1 MAKTTPKTGG
11 IVGPGDYTR
20 YVHLM
25 YLVGA
30 ALGAYILFK
39 IGNSLWFFLGE
50 PNDYILIAASVGASA
65 GTAFTLWRHKTVN
78 TLAFEVV
85 TELSRVTWPT
95 RKELTAAIVAV
106 IIVSIIVSII
116 LGIFDMFWG
125 WVTDLIY
132 FGSK

>member
-1 MAKTTPKTGG
+1 VAKSTLNTGG
-11 IVGPGDYTR
+11 TAAPGDYAR
-20 YVHLM
+20 YVHLL

-30 ALGAYILFK
+30 AACAFLLFK
-39 IGNSLWFFLGE
+39 ISNTVWFMLGE
-50 PNDYILIAASVGASA
+50 PNDFVLLTASVAIAAV
-65 GTAFTLWRHKTVN
+65 TAVVLWRHKKVN

-106 IIVSIIVSII
+106 IIVSIVVSII
-116 LGIFDMFWG
+116 LGLFDLLWS

-132 FGSK
+132 FGKG

>member
-1 MAKTTPKTGG
+1 VAKSTPKTGG
-11 IVGPGDYTR
+11 VTGPGDYTR

-25 YLVGA
+25 YLIGA
-30 ALGAYILFK
+30 AVCAFILFK
-39 IGNSLWFFLGE
+39 ISNSVWFLLGE
-50 PNDYILIAASVGASA
+50 PNDFILILASLAASASLA
-65 GTAFTLWRHKTVN
+65 LVLWRHKRVN

-116 LGIFDMFWG
+116 LGIFDMFWS
-125 WVTDLIY
+125 WVTDFIY
-132 FGSK
+132 FGVQ

>member
-1 MAKTTPKTGG
+1 VAKTTPKTGG
-11 IVGPGDYTR
+11 ITGPGDYTR

-25 YLVGA
+25 FLVGGA
-30 ALGAYILFK
+30 VSAYILFK
-39 IGNSLWFFLGE
+39 ISNSIWFLIGE
-50 PNDYILIAASVGASA
+50 PNDFLLIACSVLASA
-65 GTAFTLWRHKTVN
+65 GIAFTLWRHKRVN

-116 LGIFDMFWG
+116 LGVFDMFWG
-125 WVTDLIY
+125 WVTDLVY
-132 FGSK
+132 FGPK

>member
-11 IVGPGDYTR
+11 VTGPGDYTR

-30 ALGAYILFK
+30 AVSAFILFK
-39 IGNSLWFFLGE
+39 VSNSVWFLLGE
-50 PNDYILIAASVGASA
+50 PNDFILIVASLAVSA
-65 GTAFTLWRHKTVN
+65 GLALVLWRHKRVN
-78 TLAFEVV
+78 SLAFEVV

-106 IIVSIIVSII
+106 IIVSIIVSIL
-116 LGIFDMFWG
+116 LGIFDMFWS
-125 WVTDLIY
+125 WVTDFIY
-132 FGSK
+132 FGVK

>member
-1 MAKTTPKTGG
+1 MAKASPKTGG
-11 IVGPGDYTR
+11 VTGPGDYTR

-25 YLVGA
+25 YLVGGALA
-30 ALGAYILFK
+30 AYVLFK
-39 IGNSLWFFLGE
+39 IASTVWLYLGE
-50 PNDYILIAASVGASA
+50 PNDFILIAASVVISASVS
-65 GTAFTLWRHKTVN
+65 FFLYRHKRVN
-78 TLAFEVV
+78 TLAYEVV

-116 LGIFDMFWG
+116 LGIFDLFWS

-132 FGSK
+132 FGPK